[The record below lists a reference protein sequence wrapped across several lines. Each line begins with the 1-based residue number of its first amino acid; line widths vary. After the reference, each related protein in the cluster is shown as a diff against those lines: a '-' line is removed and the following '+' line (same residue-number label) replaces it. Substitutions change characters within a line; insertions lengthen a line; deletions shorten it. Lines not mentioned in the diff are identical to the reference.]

1 MSVLSGLWGKRSP
14 RVPLALPRL
23 IMWRAVAVAGLGL
36 VLGLVL
42 GLLRLQTDVDE
53 ELAAAR
59 TLAQLSQHLALL
71 PQQSDVQA
79 LRTLQLWQREGELR
93 HLHLTVRNA
102 QGQALL
108 STAET
113 PSQLPPLVA
122 DGLHRWQAPASFTV
136 AWPVARP
143 QGGAWFV
150 ALSAH
155 PDSEQF
161 EAWTFLLEGLGLL
174 SGVVAGILLVMG
186 WNTRRALAP
195 LGTMVSAIGALQQG
209 QRDALRQLPP
219 MPVAELEAVA
229 GALRSLANAL
239 AQAETEQRRLTRQ
252 VLTVQDEERR
262 RLARELHD
270 EFGQRLTA
278 LRVDVA
284 WLTRQRPSTDPATPV
299 LAGMA
304 EQIGQLQQDI
314 RATLARLRP
323 WPAGTEGHGGAWSP
337 SPKELTDALAALVA
351 SWQRAPGV
359 DTAFQLDIRWPTLT
373 KPWPSGL
380 AADVYRI
387 SQEALTNVA
396 RHAHARTACLRVH
409 GHANGL
415 QWAVEDDGIG
425 LPALSEALRRG
436 NGLAGLKERV
446 WAQGAEL
453 CSQPLHPGAEH
464 PGLRLAADFTW
475 SAETLA

>member
-1 MSVLSGLWGKRSP
+1 MSVLSGLWGKCSP

-23 IMWRAVAVAGLGL
+23 IMWRAVVVAGLGL

-42 GLLRLQTDVDE
+42 GLLRLHSDVDE
-53 ELAAAR
+53 ELLAAR

-71 PQQSDVQA
+71 PQQSDEQA
-79 LRTLQLWQREGELR
+79 LRTLRLWQSEGELR
-93 HLHLTVRNA
+93 HLQLTVRDG
-102 QGQALL
+102 QGQTLM
-108 STAET
+108 STADE
-113 PSQLPPLVA
+113 PPQLPPVVA
-122 DGLHRWQAPASFTV
+122 AWLDRWRAPESFTV
-136 AWPVARP
+136 AWQVVRP
-143 QGGAWFV
+143 QGGAWFI
-150 ALSAH
+150 ALSAR
-155 PDSEQF
+155 PDSERS
-161 EAWTFLLEGLGLL
+161 EALTFLLEGLGVLA
-174 SGVVAGILLVMG
+174 GVVVGILLVMG

-209 QRDALRQLPP
+209 QRDALRHLPP

-229 GALRSLANAL
+229 GALRAL
-239 AQAETEQRRLTRQ
+239 ADALALAEAEQRRLTSH
-252 VLTVQDEERR
+252 VLTVQDDERR

-284 WLTRQRPSTDPATPV
+284 WLTRQRPSTDPAISV

-323 WPAGTEGHGGAWSP
+323 WPAGTEGSDRAAWV
-337 SPKELTDALAALVA
+337 EALTALVA
-351 SWQRAPGV
+351 SWQHAPGV
-359 DTAFQLDIRWPTLT
+359 GTTFQLDLRCPPASDPWAWPD
-373 KPWPSGL
+373 GL

-396 RHAHARTACLRVH
+396 RHAHAGTACLRVH
-409 GHANGL
+409 VQAAGHL
-415 QWAVEDDGIG
+415 HWAVEDDGVG
-425 LPALSEALRRG
+425 LPALGEALRRG

-453 CSQPLHPGAEH
+453 CCQPLHPEAER
-464 PGLRLAADFTW
+464 PGLRLVAEFTW
-475 SAETLA
+475 SAEMPT

>member
-1 MSVLSGLWGKRSP
+1 MSVLSGLWGKCSP

-23 IMWRAVAVAGLGL
+23 IMWRAVVVAGLGL

-42 GLLRLQTDVDE
+42 GLLRLHSDVDE
-53 ELAAAR
+53 ELLAAR

-71 PQQSDVQA
+71 PQQSDEQA
-79 LRTLQLWQREGELR
+79 LRTLRLWQSEGELR
-93 HLHLTVRNA
+93 HLQLTVRDA
-102 QGQALL
+102 HGHPLL
-108 STAET
+108 STADE
-113 PSQLPPLVA
+113 PPQLPPTVA
-122 DGLHRWQAPASFTV
+122 AWLDRWRAPESFTV
-136 AWPVARP
+136 AWQVARP
-143 QGGAWFV
+143 QGGAWFI
-150 ALSAH
+150 ALSAR
-155 PDSEQF
+155 PDSERS
-161 EAWTFLLEGLGLL
+161 EALTFLLEGLGVLA
-174 SGVVAGILLVMG
+174 GVVVGILLVMG

-209 QRDALRQLPP
+209 QRDALRHLPP

-229 GALRSLANAL
+229 GALRALADAL
-239 AQAETEQRRLTRQ
+239 AQAEAEQRRLTRQ
-252 VLTVQDEERR
+252 VLTVQDDERR

-284 WLTRQRPSTDPATPV
+284 WLTRQRPSTDPAAPV

-304 EQIGQLQQDI
+304 EQIGQLQHDI

-323 WPAGTEGHGGAWSP
+323 WPAGTEGDGGAAWV
-337 SPKELTDALAALVA
+337 EALTALVA

-359 DTAFQLDIRWPTLT
+359 GTTFQLDLRCPPAPDAW
-373 KPWPSGL
+373 PWPDGL

-409 GHANGL
+409 LHADGRL
-415 QWAVEDDGIG
+415 HWAVEDDGVG
-425 LPALSEALRRG
+425 LPALGEALRRG

-446 WAQGAEL
+446 WAQGVEL
-453 CSQPLHPGAEH
+453 CCQPLSPGAER

-475 SAETLA
+475 STEALA